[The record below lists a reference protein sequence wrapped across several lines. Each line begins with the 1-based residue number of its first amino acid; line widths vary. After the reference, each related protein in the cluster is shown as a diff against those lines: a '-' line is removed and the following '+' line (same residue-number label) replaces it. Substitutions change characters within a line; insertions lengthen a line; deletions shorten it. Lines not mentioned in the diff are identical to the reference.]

1 VQKTNMYDRILLI
14 LFKRYTQSKKWK
26 ITNIQYMEN
35 KIGIDDIN

>member
-1 VQKTNMYDRILLI
+1 MYDRILLI

-35 KIGIDDIN
+35 IEYKIGIDDIN